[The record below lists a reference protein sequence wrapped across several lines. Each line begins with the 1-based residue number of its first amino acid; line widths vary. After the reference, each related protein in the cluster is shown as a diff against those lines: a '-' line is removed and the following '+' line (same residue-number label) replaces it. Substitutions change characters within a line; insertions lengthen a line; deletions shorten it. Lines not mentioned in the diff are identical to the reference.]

1 MTDIAL
7 STRYIIDVKNGLITQ
22 PMAGMLMKGDKNA
35 NRIIAALYD
44 GARIVSLDGVTVTGK
59 FFRGGDGIEIP
70 LEGEANGNEASI
82 LLDEHCYAVDGYFEA
97 SIKLQNGE
105 EKRTIL
111 TVAGQVISDGD
122 GGILDIE
129 NVIPS
134 IADIV
139 AQYKRM
145 QEVTTQTEAARDQAI
160 SASLQA
166 ARFKVLDLYATYDA
180 MIAAHPT
187 GEAGQAYAV
196 GTADNNVVYIWGVD
210 VLAWVCVGSLKG
222 DTGPRGK
229 DANLS
234 DNEPKPMG
242 REANAGTSDLA
253 ARDDHVHALPSADD
267 VGALAKD
274 GTAADSRKLGG
285 ITSEEYVRAGHVLT
299 VGTGCRF
306 ATINAAIEAARA
318 ICSKDNR
325 VLIRIMPGVYE
336 EEIILNPN
344 PGIDFEGDDW
354 SNTMIKYPSVYPNA
368 PVYTCGQGSFR
379 GLTIYSNCPDG
390 EAKPSYGVHVEYQ
403 VAPDAGGVVCFERCK
418 LQGRRGAAIGA
429 GLGENAGVQLLD
441 CLCISETTNAVY
453 THGYPES
460 NVAGQTF
467 TAHRCDFRALSG
479 GKSLHIDDVNGIYG
493 LTGSALTVECVG
505 CRGGKMTLR
514 TAAETFQGFVPN
526 TGDVRLSAYSGA
538 NEFVGANYG
547 DLYNEVYVVCM
558 RAANGMLFVPW
569 QNASAFAIRI
579 SSVLNSSGSD
589 VTGTVSLHSAHRN
602 GFLLSTTSTEAGP
615 YWVQAV
621 VYPGM

>member
-1 MTDIAL
+1 EEPVIHLTIPRGE
-7 STRYIIDVKNGLITQ
+7 T
-22 PMAGMLMKGDKNA
+22 
-35 NRIIAALYD
+35 
-44 GARIVSLDGVTVTGK
+44 GA
-59 FFRGGDGIEIP
+59 
-70 LEGEANGNEASI
+70 
-82 LLDEHCYAVDGYFEA
+82 
-97 SIKLQNGE
+97 
-105 EKRTIL
+105 
-111 TVAGQVISDGD
+111 
-122 GGILDIE
+122 IE
-129 NVIPS
+129 NMTINGKPVESGTITLTPEDLGAAS
-134 IADIV
+134 A
-139 AQYKRM
+139 
-145 QEVTTQTEAARDQAI
+145 QEV
-160 SASLQA
+160 SAL
-166 ARFKVLDLYATYDA
+166 KVDKLDKT
-180 MIAAHPT
+180 
-187 GEAGQAYAV
+187 
-196 GTADNNVVYIWGVD
+196 
-210 VLAWVCVGSLKG
+210 
-222 DTGPRGK
+222 
-229 DANLS
+229 
-234 DNEPKPMG
+234 
-242 REANAGTSDLA
+242 
-253 ARDDHVHALPSADD
+253 
-267 VGALAKD
+267 
-274 GTAADSRKLGG
+274 GTAADSSKLGG

-299 VGTGCRF
+299 VGPGCRF
-306 ATINAAIEAARA
+306 ATINSAIDAAKA

-379 GLTIYSNCPDG
+379 GLTIYSNCQDG

-569 QNASAFAIRI
+569 QNASAFAITI
-579 SSVLNSSGSD
+579 SSVLDSSGSD

-602 GFLLSTTSTEAGP
+602 GFLLTTSSTEVGP

-621 VYPGM
+621 IYPGM